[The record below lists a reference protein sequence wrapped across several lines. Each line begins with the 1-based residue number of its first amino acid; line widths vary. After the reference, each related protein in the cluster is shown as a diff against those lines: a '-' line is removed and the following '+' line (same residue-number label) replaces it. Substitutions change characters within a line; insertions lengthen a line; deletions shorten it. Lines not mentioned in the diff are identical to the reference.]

1 MRYTYPKSFWIIADQ
16 ISHARSV
23 INKSILKN
31 NPRFDRGIKNDHVG
45 RVGIAGELIVADY
58 LTRKKID
65 FTMANLLDL
74 YPSKNSDFIVKGKNI
89 DVKSTYH
96 FHGANILINEEAHQ
110 KGLGRI
116 EMYWI
121 VYMLD
126 EENAD
131 FYFVDYD
138 EVSGM

>member
-1 MRYTYPKSFWIIADQ
+1 
-16 ISHARSV
+16 
-23 INKSILKN
+23 
-31 NPRFDRGIKNDHVG
+31 
-45 RVGIAGELIVADY
+45 
-58 LTRKKID
+58 
-65 FTMANLLDL
+65 
-74 YPSKNSDFIVKGKNI
+74 
-89 DVKSTYH
+89 VKSTYH

-138 EVSGM
+138 EVSGWECKFKNYTNAFQIKPEKLKK